1 MRTTKGIACK
11 VNSYTVNAVA
21 IVDGSVKSF
30 EFESATR
37 DARAAKKYIAEHA
50 GVPASQVIVEFKLVK
65 HNFMIDTDY
74 ENLVKVLT
82 ANNIHII
89 VDNEESGES
98 DTTEA

>member
-1 MRTTKGIACK
+1 MRTTKGISCK
-11 VNSYTVNAVA
+11 VNSYDVKA
-21 IVDGSVKSF
+21 IAIIDGAPESFSF
-30 EFESATR
+30 ETETR
-37 DARAAKKYIAEHA
+37 DARAVKKSIAEHA

-82 ANNIHII
+82 TNNIHII